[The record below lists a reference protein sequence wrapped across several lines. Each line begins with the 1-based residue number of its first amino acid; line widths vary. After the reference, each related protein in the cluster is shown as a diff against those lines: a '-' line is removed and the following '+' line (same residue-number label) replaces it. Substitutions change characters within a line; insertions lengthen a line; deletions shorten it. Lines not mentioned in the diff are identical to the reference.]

1 MWPARDARGRM
12 GWHREPLVNACAH
25 GVTLGRQATAVPSH
39 RVQHIGAMHALVA
52 RKDICRGVALGMTDV
67 QQAVQRHDAAA
78 GVDQGLQVRLLLT
91 AARLAPDQ
99 HAGIAGA

>member
-1 MWPARDARGRM
+1 
-12 GWHREPLVNACAH
+12 
-25 GVTLGRQATAVPSH
+25 
-39 RVQHIGAMHALVA
+39 
-52 RKDICRGVALGMTDV
+52 MTDV

-99 HAGIAGA
+99 HTGIAGA